1 LSGSKADGCDVD
13 HSPPSSTEFKNEWI
27 YTSSPPI
34 CLYGMERDN
43 VTFLHVRN
51 FQDEIVKWKIKFVKH
66 CDRLMFNIE
75 IENIA
80 VY

>member
-1 LSGSKADGCDVD
+1 MPLWHG
-13 HSPPSSTEFKNEWI
+13 E
-27 YTSSPPI
+27 
-34 CLYGMERDN
+34 DN

-80 VY
+80 VYWYVKCKF